1 LQRRSED
8 AQQRSR
14 PNHDIIGA
22 AASQELCPCK
32 GNIELNGV
40 SSPPNRII
48 EQEPEESKRRFRNSA
63 MTDQDRQ
70 WVFRQLKMVAG
81 VIGEGVGKTE
91 TEIVKKL
98 REEIVGLRAEIEILR
113 QHKLGFDL
121 LALDA
126 DDLRKRPLVERKSAQ
141 R

>member
-1 LQRRSED
+1 
-8 AQQRSR
+8 
-14 PNHDIIGA
+14 
-22 AASQELCPCK
+22 
-32 GNIELNGV
+32 
-40 SSPPNRII
+40 
-48 EQEPEESKRRFRNSA
+48 
-63 MTDQDRQ
+63 
-70 WVFRQLKMVAG
+70 MVAG

-126 DDLRKRPLVERKSAQ
+126 DDLRKRPLVSARALRGEKLADLPVQ
-141 R
+141 APTKYELSSQAVTAH

>member
-1 LQRRSED
+1 
-8 AQQRSR
+8 
-14 PNHDIIGA
+14 
-22 AASQELCPCK
+22 
-32 GNIELNGV
+32 
-40 SSPPNRII
+40 
-48 EQEPEESKRRFRNSA
+48 
-63 MTDQDRQ
+63 MTNQDRQ
-70 WVFRQLKMVAG
+70 WVSRQLKMVAG

-113 QHKLGFDL
+113 QHKLGFGL

-126 DDLRKRPLVERKSAQ
+126 DDLPKRPLVERKSAQ

>member
-1 LQRRSED
+1 
-8 AQQRSR
+8 
-14 PNHDIIGA
+14 
-22 AASQELCPCK
+22 
-32 GNIELNGV
+32 
-40 SSPPNRII
+40 
-48 EQEPEESKRRFRNSA
+48 

-70 WVFRQLKMVAG
+70 WVFRQLEMVAG

-91 TEIVKKL
+91 TEIVKNF

>member
-1 LQRRSED
+1 
-8 AQQRSR
+8 
-14 PNHDIIGA
+14 
-22 AASQELCPCK
+22 
-32 GNIELNGV
+32 
-40 SSPPNRII
+40 
-48 EQEPEESKRRFRNSA
+48 

-70 WVFRQLKMVAG
+70 WVFRQLEMVAG
-81 VIGEGVGKTE
+81 VIGKGVGKTE

-98 REEIVGLRAEIEILR
+98 REEIVGLRAEIGILR

-121 LALDA
+121 LALHA

>member
-1 LQRRSED
+1 
-8 AQQRSR
+8 
-14 PNHDIIGA
+14 
-22 AASQELCPCK
+22 
-32 GNIELNGV
+32 
-40 SSPPNRII
+40 
-48 EQEPEESKRRFRNSA
+48 

-91 TEIVKKL
+91 TEIVKNL

-126 DDLRKRPLVERKSAQ
+126 DDLSKRPLVERKSAQ